1 MTAPGFPRPS
11 NLRGEGNFRGPAE
24 RHVRALQNAMQKLQ
38 GDVEDIS
45 TGYRFGGTVYFISSG
60 TFDKDDYPGL
70 RAIEVELV
78 GGGGAGG
85 NCEATGSGQYAVSGA
100 GGGGAYARKF
110 VLASALSD
118 SETVT
123 VGQGSSTA
131 DPGGTSSFGSHCW
144 AEGGQSGATGEATST
159 GTAIFASG
167 AAGGSAGLGDLVIGG
182 GHAQI
187 RQGVGGFG
195 WPAGGGGSVFG
206 QTGAQNSSAPK
217 YGVGGGGRRRG
228 ANQGSLSRLSG
239 SDGIVIVHLFY

>member
-45 TGYRFGGTVYFISSG
+45 TGYRFGGTVYFTSSG

-131 DPGGTSSFGSHCW
+131 DQGGTSSFGTHCS
-144 AEGGQSGATGEATST
+144 AEGGFPGTTGAATAA
-159 GTAIFASG
+159 GTDIFAEG
-167 AAGGSAGLGDLVIGG
+167 GIGGSAGVGDLVIPGDN
-182 GHAQI
+182 A
-187 RQGVGGFG
+187 GVRMGQAGTG

-206 QTGAQNSSAPK
+206 RTGRQNQSGQN